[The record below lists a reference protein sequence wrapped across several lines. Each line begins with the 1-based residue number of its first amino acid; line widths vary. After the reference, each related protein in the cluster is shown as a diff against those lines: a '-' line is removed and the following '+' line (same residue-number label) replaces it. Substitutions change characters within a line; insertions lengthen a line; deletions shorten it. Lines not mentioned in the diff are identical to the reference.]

1 MNLKSGLLWF
11 VLLLGVSSCISFE
24 QYSIEVYKPAELTL
38 PVEMKKIAILARNLK
53 FENDTLR
60 NYQKRNR
67 KLIKDKVLF
76 NSDSLVINTC
86 LDSLAAKLLSQNRFD
101 SIMIVPAGIMPER
114 RVEEIRLANKDWY
127 ENNAEHTRADGLII
141 LDMFS
146 CFYSS
151 NDDGNYSPLATVVTT
166 NIWSVYD
173 AKKQK
178 VVDRYA
184 QIDTLYWDGTDDSG
198 KFKKNLIPEKNAA
211 IPLAAGI
218 VGENY
223 SKRILP
229 GWSLVY
235 RDIMTCKKP
244 DLKKAAELASK
255 NKWDE
260 AAGVWEKYV
269 ESKNSRNRII
279 ALYNLAISNEMSG
292 NVEKALELTA
302 KAAEASTGFFM
313 SMENEV
319 VRKYAAVL
327 YKRQKELIKLQS
339 QHEPQ

>member
-1 MNLKSGLLWF
+1 MNRKSGLLWF
-11 VLLLGVSSCISFE
+11 VLLLGMSSCISFE
-24 QYSIEVYKPAELTL
+24 KYSIEVYKPAELTL
-38 PVEMKKIAILARNLK
+38 PAEMKKIAIISRNLK
-53 FENDTLR
+53 FENDTLQ

-67 KLIKDKVLF
+67 RLIKDKVFF
-76 NSDSLVINTC
+76 NSDSLAINNC

-101 SIMIVPAGIMPER
+101 SIMIVPVSIMPER
-114 RVEEIRLANKDWY
+114 RVKEIKFANPEWY
-127 ENNAEHTRADGLII
+127 KNNAVHTRADALII

-178 VVDRYA
+178 LIDRYA

-198 KFKKNLIPEKNAA
+198 KFKKNLIPEKKAA

-223 SKRILP
+223 SKRVLP
-229 GWSLVY
+229 GWTLVY
-235 RDIMTCKKP
+235 RDIMSCKKQ
-244 DLKKAAELASK
+244 DLKQAAELAGK

-260 AAGVWEKYV
+260 AAGIWQKY
-269 ESKNSRNRII
+269 ENSKNTRNRII
-279 ALYNLAISNEMSG
+279 ALYNLALTNEMNG
-292 NVEKALELTA
+292 NIDQALKLTA
-302 KAAEASTGFFM
+302 KAAEASSGFFM

>member
-1 MNLKSGLLWF
+1 MKRKSGFLWF
-11 VLLLGVSSCISFE
+11 VLLLSLSSCISFE

-38 PVEMKKIAILARNLK
+38 PVEMKKIAIISRNLK
-53 FENDTLR
+53 FENDTLQ

-67 KLIKDKVLF
+67 RLIRDKIEF
-76 NSDSLVINTC
+76 NTDSLALQAC
-86 LDSLAAKLLSQNRFD
+86 LDSLSTKLLSQNRFD
-101 SIMIVPAGIMPER
+101 SIMIVPIAIMPER
-114 RVEEIRLANKDWY
+114 RVNEIKFANPDWY
-127 ENNAEHTRADGLII
+127 KNNAEHTHADGLII

-151 NDDGNYSPLATVVTT
+151 NDDGDYSPLATVVTT

-178 VVDRYA
+178 VIDRYA
-184 QIDTLYWDGTDDSG
+184 QIDTLYWDGTDDGG
-198 KFKKNLIPEKNAA
+198 KFKKNLIPEKKAA

-229 GWSLVY
+229 GWSMVY

-244 DLKKAAELASK
+244 DLKKAAEQAEK

-279 ALYNLAISNEMSG
+279 ALYNLALSNEMSG
-292 NVEKALELTA
+292 NIEKALELTA
-302 KAAEASTGFFM
+302 KAAESSSGFFM

-319 VRKYAAVL
+319 VRNYAAVL
-327 YKRQKELIKLQS
+327 YKRQKELVKLQS